1 MYKIYTFS
9 ILILKSIFETK
20 IYFCIICINFSIPII
35 YTVNDL
41 DINTPNISNISDPKT
56 LERVTE
62 RSYVRDWIR
71 LGLAPKNSS
80 STNIGQKNN
89 NKEPFKIISL
99 NSTYL
104 MCRR

>member
-1 MYKIYTFS
+1 MN
-9 ILILKSIFETK
+9 E
-20 IYFCIICINFSIPII
+20 
-35 YTVNDL
+35 L
-41 DINTPNISNISDPKT
+41 DINSSNIASNVSDPKT

>member
-1 MYKIYTFS
+1 MNDIDIS
-9 ILILKSIFETK
+9 A
-20 IYFCIICINFSIPII
+20 IN
-35 YTVNDL
+35 V
-41 DINTPNISNISDPKT
+41 SNVVSNVSDPKT

-80 STNIGQKNN
+80 STNISQKNN
-89 NKEPFKIISL
+89 NKEPFKITTL